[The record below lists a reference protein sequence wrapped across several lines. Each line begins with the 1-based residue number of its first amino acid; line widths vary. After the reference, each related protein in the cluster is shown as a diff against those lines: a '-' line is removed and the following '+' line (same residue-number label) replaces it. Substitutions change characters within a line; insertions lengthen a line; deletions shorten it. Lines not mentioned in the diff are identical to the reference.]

1 MRLFRKENV
10 CLALA
15 LSALLAAPARLTQ
28 GGNTIDTTEVLTSF
42 WQNRKGERIGF
53 ASNWTRHPARLT
65 LAWPDGTRETR
76 LLAPLE
82 TVTLR

>member
-1 MRLFRKENV
+1 M
-10 CLALA
+10 CLVLA
-15 LSALLAAPARLTQ
+15 LSALLAAPAWLTQ
-28 GGNTIDTTEVLTSF
+28 GGNAIDTTEVLTSF

-82 TVTLR
+82 TVILR